1 MKFSLILKNEES
13 MMRKDLKVF
22 RKMTKDKGGSNSKRA
37 IHSSI
42 SFNFINNSISNKSIS
57 HLCLITLMCCSWIC
71 RKSDPFTNAKK
82 SGLFI
87 SSTQNCKSVNKVKT
101 STSLLL
107 KSCTA
112 S

>member
-42 SFNFINNSISNKSIS
+42 SFNFINNS
-57 HLCLITLMCCSWIC
+57 ITLMCCSWIC